1 MKKLLQLEE
10 DNEKSFYVMNDWA
23 EYWSGLKLGKA
34 AFSDNFEDAR
44 TLERDTQF
52 KTLQILSDY
61 PIEKIYL

>member
-10 DNEKSFYVMNDWA
+10 DNEKSFYVMNDWD

-34 AFSDNFEDAR
+34 AFSYNFEDAR